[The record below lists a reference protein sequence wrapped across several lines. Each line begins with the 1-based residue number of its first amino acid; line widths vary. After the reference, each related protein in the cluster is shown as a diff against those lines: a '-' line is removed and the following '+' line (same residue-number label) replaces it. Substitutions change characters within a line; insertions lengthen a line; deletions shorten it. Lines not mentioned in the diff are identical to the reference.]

1 MIKNYINLLSEQ
13 IQNLKVLKDNLLQI
27 QTVVIDYQI
36 SELDLLLPGF
46 ESSLKKISELEE
58 QRLKLLKK
66 IREKYSIDNDELKTS
81 LSILLKNY
89 LSENELKE
97 LQSKEDELKLSIK
110 NIQELN
116 FKNLFL
122 INHSRQFLKDLVSTL
137 LSNHKSIL
145 DRKV

>member
-13 IQNLKVLKDNLLQI
+13 SKNLKVLNDNLLQI

-36 SELDLLLPGF
+36 PKLDLLLPVF

-58 QRLKLLKK
+58 QRLKLLNK
-66 IREKYSIDNDELKTS
+66 IREKYSIDNNESKAS
-81 LSILLKNY
+81 LSILLENY
-89 LSENELKE
+89 LSNNELQE
-97 LQSKEDELKLSIK
+97 LRSKEVQLKLIIK

-122 INHSRQFLKDLVSTL
+122 INHSRHFLKDLVSTL
-137 LSNHKSIL
+137 LSNQKSIL

>member
-13 IQNLKVLKDNLLQI
+13 TQNLKALKENLLQI
-27 QTVVIDYQI
+27 QAVVIDYQI
-36 SELDLLLPGF
+36 SELDLLLPTF
-46 ESSLKKISELEE
+46 ESLLKKISELEE
-58 QRLKLLKK
+58 QRLKLLRK
-66 IREKYSIDNDELKTS
+66 IKEKYSFDNNESKVT
-81 LSILLKNY
+81 LSILLENY
-89 LSENELKE
+89 LSKNELLE
-97 LQSKEDELKLSIK
+97 LQSKEDELKLLIK

-122 INHSRQFLKDLVSTL
+122 INHSRQFLKDLVSNL

>member
-81 LSILLKNY
+81 LSIFLKNY